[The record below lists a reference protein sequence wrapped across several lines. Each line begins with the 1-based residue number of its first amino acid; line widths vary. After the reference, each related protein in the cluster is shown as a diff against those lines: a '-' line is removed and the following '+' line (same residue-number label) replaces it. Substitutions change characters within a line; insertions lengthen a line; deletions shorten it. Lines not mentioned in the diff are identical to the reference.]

1 MSKNGTGASDK
12 GEAWAV
18 ASHRRKP
25 KQQLVQC
32 SKSGCK
38 GACPLNVVSRGAQA
52 EGVPAKC
59 FECGQKYKLPPGS
72 QKQTDKSGNNELQ
85 QEIQRL
91 KSELAAAKTAPDA
104 KATATAP
111 STAEEA
117 TLTGE
122 QQAAT
127 VELNKARD
135 TLRKLE
141 NTPEDMRA
149 FFQRPLA
156 ELVDEQKA
164 LVQSLDSRR
173 RGLRPVDEQLKQSRS
188 RLTSLQS
195 RHERETK
202 AAAGLGQQIAELQ
215 TKLADQQTKVAAT
228 AGDIEK
234 AKLELAQLNMA
245 AAAEVSGAHSK
256 DTAVLAQG
264 VHSQLTATA
273 VRGFFQTLPTSVAGH
288 PEGQMA
294 ITTVMQMLE
303 KLDHA
308 AKTQQSPASTEA
320 AQVNEQQEH
329 SEQQMA
335 VDLKADDVLLDQ
347 LAEASIDPAPDG
359 ADAEIT
365 AARASQVAVA
375 KARLAKVRIVGKAV
389 KKTSKKP

>member
-1 MSKNGTGASDK
+1 MSKNGFGATDK
-12 GEAWAV
+12 GGAWAV
-18 ASHRRKP
+18 ASHPRKL

-38 GACPLNVVSRGAQA
+38 GSCPLHVVCRGAQA
-52 EGVPAKC
+52 DGVPAKC
-59 FECGQKYKLPPGS
+59 FECGQKYKLPLGS
-72 QKQTDKSGNNELQ
+72 QRQTDNSGNNKLQ

-91 KSELAAAKTAPDA
+91 KSELAVAKTTPDA
-104 KATATAP
+104 KATGAGA
-111 STAEEA
+111 SNAEEA
-117 TLTGE
+117 TLTAE

-127 VELNKARD
+127 VELSKARE

-156 ELVDEQKA
+156 ELVGEQKA
-164 LVQSLDSRR
+164 LVQSLDSKR

-202 AAAGLGQQIAELQ
+202 AVAGMEQQIAELQ
-215 TKLADQQTKVAAT
+215 TKLADQQTKAAAT

-245 AAAEVSGAHSK
+245 AAAEVSGAQSK
-256 DTAVLAQG
+256 DTAVVSQG
-264 VHSQLTATA
+264 AYSQLTATA

-294 ITTVMQMLE
+294 IITVMQMLE

-308 AKTQQSPASTEA
+308 AKTEQSPASSEA
-320 AQVNEQQEH
+320 AQVTEQQEQ
-329 SEQQMA
+329 SEQQMV
-335 VDLKADDVLLDQ
+335 VDLEADDVLLDQ
-347 LAEASIDPAPDG
+347 LAEASIDPAPPD
-359 ADAEIT
+359 ADAEVT
-365 AARASQVAVA
+365 AERASKVAVA
-375 KARLAKVRIVGKAV
+375 KARLSKVRIVGKAV
-389 KKTSKKP
+389 KKTSKKS

>member
-1 MSKNGTGASDK
+1 MSKNGSGATDK

-32 SKSGCK
+32 TKSGCK
-38 GACPLNVVSRGAQA
+38 GACPLNVVCRGAQA
-52 EGVPAKC
+52 DGVPAKC
-59 FECGQKYKLPPGS
+59 FECGQKYKPPSGS
-72 QKQTDKSGNNELQ
+72 QTQTGKSGNNKLQ

-91 KSELAAAKTAPDA
+91 RSELAVAKTAPDA
-104 KATATAP
+104 KATATSP

-117 TLTGE
+117 TLTAE

-127 VELNKARD
+127 VELSKARE

-164 LVQSLDSRR
+164 LVQSLDSKR

-202 AAAGLGQQIAELQ
+202 AVAGMEQQIAELQ
-215 TKLADQQTKVAAT
+215 TKLADQQTKAAAT

-245 AAAEVSGAHSK
+245 AAAEVSGTQTR

-264 VHSQLTATA
+264 ASSQLTATA

-308 AKTQQSPASTEA
+308 AKTNQSAACTDA

-329 SEQQMA
+329 SEQQTV
-335 VDLKADDVLLDQ
+335 VDLEADDVLLDQ
-347 LAEASIDPAPDG
+347 LAEASIDPAPPG
-359 ADAEIT
+359 ADAEVT

-375 KARLAKVRIVGKAV
+375 KARLSKVRIAGRAV
-389 KKTSKKP
+389 KKTSKKT